1 MLGLQIV
8 GREMLIMNS
17 TDAFTLAVREHDRA
31 VRERGL
37 NLWVGSEPTFTDRYS
52 QAPEWLS
59 SALGGEKEA
68 RAHELAKELATH
80 MSGAMILRSTGRLYP
95 GESRPRWNIGL
106 YRRTDGA
113 PFWQGPPDPLLCEEA
128 LPASPDLDIWVAAL
142 AEALTEAGWPVDT
155 EDDAEVDN
163 SRDTELE
170 IDADTDKRELVVRGE
185 GESEKLR
192 FALSIA
198 TVTTDSVSARLGLPA
213 LDSMPR
219 CHKVLDAVARS
230 ARNAGLSTLI
240 IAGDA
245 PPTDENFELTTI
257 TPDPAVIEINSAPN
271 ASAEQFLWRS
281 RRIYDS
287 ASTVGLTPYRLYFNG
302 AVADSG
308 GGGHITL
315 GGPSPHT
322 SPFILQPQ
330 LVLRLVRFFNH
341 HPALSYLFA
350 HDFVGGS
357 GISVRPDERGID
369 AFDELVL
376 ELDLLANCPELTPD
390 LVWQGLAPFLC
401 DVAGNSHRSEINI
414 EKLWNPF
421 LKGRGRLGLV
431 EFRALRM
438 PQSTERATALA
449 CLLRAIVAMLSA
461 VPYDKPLID
470 WGRALHDR
478 HALPF
483 YLEQDLQ
490 QVFDALAVAGL
501 GLGKPIEQVL
511 RTDKFRLM
519 AKVRLPGYVL
529 ELRRAMEFW
538 PLLGDVTSEEQGGSS
553 RLIDSS
559 TARVELR
566 LRPAPLKEGQ
576 EMAASGAWPEIAIS
590 SGNLPLPMRL
600 ERDYLGELK
609 VYGLRYRRFPPTQGL
624 HPMLGA
630 QAPVIFR
637 ASYPGE
643 ACDFVITLHEWEPRG
658 EAYPGLPEDLDDAE
672 MRRSERVT
680 VSKVDR
686 DSSVERATTEL
697 PEACRGVGDYCVDI
711 RFLSVS

>member
-1 MLGLQIV
+1 MTDPI
-8 GREMLIMNS
+8 
-17 TDAFTLAVREHDRA
+17 DAFTLAVRDHDRA
-31 VRERGL
+31 VRDSGL

-68 RAHELAKELATH
+68 RAHELAQALAAN
-80 MSGAMILRSTGRLYP
+80 MPGAMILRSTGRKYP
-95 GESRPRWNIGL
+95 GEPEPRWNIGL
-106 YRRTDGA
+106 YRQADGQ
-113 PFWQGPPDPLLCEEA
+113 PFWQGPPDPLLCEKPS
-128 LPASPDLDIWVAAL
+128 PASPDLDRWAAAL
-142 AEALTEAGWPVDT
+142 AETLAEVGWSFCETDIDDDDTAEKTDAESTVVADVDVRTLVATREEAGSD
-155 EDDAEVDN
+155 
-163 SRDTELE
+163 
-170 IDADTDKRELVVRGE
+170 
-185 GESEKLR
+185 KLR
-192 FALSIA
+192 FALSIVAVA
-198 TVTTDSVSARLGLPA
+198 TDTLSARIDLPTLGSMA
-213 LDSMPR
+213 LCR
-219 CHKVLDAVARS
+219 QVLDAVARS
-230 ARNAGLSTLI
+230 ACRAGLHTLI
-240 IAGDA
+240 VAGEA
-245 PPTDENFELTTI
+245 PPTDDHLELTTI

-287 ASTVGLTPYRLYFNG
+287 ASAVGLTPYRLYFNG

-315 GGPSPHT
+315 GGPSPQT

-357 GISVRPDERGID
+357 GISVRPDERGTD

-376 ELDLLANCPELTPD
+376 ELELLASSSGLTPD

-401 DVAGNSHRSEINI
+401 DVAGNSHRAEINI

-438 PQSTERATALA
+438 PQSTERSTALA
-449 CLLRAIVAMLSA
+449 CLLRAIVAMLS
-461 VPYDKPLID
+461 VTPYDRPLVD

-478 HALPF
+478 FALPY
-483 YLEQDLQ
+483 YLEQDLH
-490 QVFDALAVAGL
+490 QVFDALSAAGFGL
-501 GLGKPIEQVL
+501 GEAIKQVL
-511 RTDKFRLM
+511 RTDRFRLM
-519 AKVRLPGYVL
+519 ARVQLPGYVL

-559 TARVELR
+559 TTRIELR
-566 LRPAPLKEGQ
+566 LRPAPIEATQ
-576 EMAASGAWPEIAIS
+576 DMATAGAWPEIAIPGS
-590 SGNLPLPMRL
+590 NLVLPLRP
-600 ERDYLGELK
+600 ESDHLGELK

-630 QAPVIFR
+630 QAPVTFR
-637 ASYPGE
+637 VSYPDQS
-643 ACDFVITLHEWEPRG
+643 ADVVITLHEWEPSG
-658 EAYPGLPEDLDDAE
+658 EAYPGLPEDMEDAA
-672 MRRSERVT
+672 MRRSQRVT
-680 VSKVDR
+680 VSDVDKGSR
-686 DSSVERATTEL
+686 GQPAMPTLSA
-697 PEACRGVGDYCVDI
+697 ACRGVGDYCIDL
-711 RFLSVS
+711 RFLTTG